1 MCHHVIDRCSVDKCC
16 EKIVCVCKNESK
28 KVGVGGGVEVRS
40 WEAWSVM
47 TGQTFSSAMN
57 MVRMKA
63 RLVMK
68 VEDYLKD
75 SS

>member
-1 MCHHVIDRCSVDKCC
+1 M
-16 EKIVCVCKNESK
+16 
-28 KVGVGGGVEVRS
+28 G
-40 WEAWSVM
+40 VM

-57 MVRMKA
+57 IVRMKA